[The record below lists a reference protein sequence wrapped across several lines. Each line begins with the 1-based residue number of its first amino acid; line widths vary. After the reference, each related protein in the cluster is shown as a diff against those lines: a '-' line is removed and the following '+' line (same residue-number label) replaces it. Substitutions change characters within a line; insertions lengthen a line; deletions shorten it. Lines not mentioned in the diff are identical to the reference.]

1 VALDETARATQ
12 ARTWRLTLVL
22 VGVLTVLRVVALFVT
37 PLELYPDEAQYW
49 LWSRHLDF
57 GYFSKPPVIA
67 WLIWATTRVGGDAE
81 AWLRIG
87 SPLINA
93 GTALVISRIAN
104 RLYGAERGDAPSNGE
119 WIGLAAAAIFIL
131 MPGIQLSSVLITTDT
146 PLLFFLSLMIWACV
160 SLPQASPRTRIW
172 VAAGMGAALGMAFLS
187 KYAAIYAL
195 ASLGAHLF
203 LSREAR
209 RAWTPVMAVAF
220 FATLLAVFA
229 PNMIWNY
236 QHHFSTLEHTAANAN
251 WKAGKL
257 FNPMEL
263 VQFVGSQFGV
273 FGPVP
278 FAVLGGGTILLAVRK
293 RLAAADIMLLCF
305 ALPPLITVAAQAFVS
320 RANANWAGAAYVAGS
335 VLVAAWL
342 LRWGARR
349 WLFGGL
355 ALQAVLA
362 GDRSAHGRGHGRGQ
376 QLQAGPRLGPN
387 GADAHRTLARGAGPA
402 WRPERRRRRR
412 PLPLQRGRL
421 LRTRLF
427 RHARRAAAQDV
438 GARDRRSQPG
448 RGRGPAG
455 RRPGPPGADRQPGRD
470 LSRQDQAGFQG
481 DFGPAD
487 RPGTAGQ
494 EALAAHRPVHR
505 PRIPARAARPGDGVA
520 AGSGERRV
528 DEVMNLPP
536 LVGRDWL

>member
-1 VALDETARATQ
+1 MARATS
-12 ARTWRLTLVL
+12 ARAWRLTLLL
-22 VGVLTVLRVVALFVT
+22 VGVLTILRVVALFVT

-67 WLIWATTRVGGDAE
+67 WLIWTTTHIGGDAE

-93 GTALVISRIAN
+93 ATALVISRIAT
-104 RLYGAERGDAPSNGE
+104 RLYGHERGGPNSSGA
-119 WIGLAAAAIFIL
+119 WIGLAAAAVFIL

-146 PLLFFLSLMIWACV
+146 PLLFFLALMIWACV
-160 SLPQASPRTRIW
+160 ALPAASPRTRIW

-209 RAWTPVMAVAF
+209 RAWTPAMAVAF
-220 FATLLAVFA
+220 FVTLLAVFA

-257 FNPMEL
+257 FNPGEL
-263 VQFVGSQFGV
+263 AGFIGSQFGV

-278 FAVLGGGTILLAVRK
+278 FGVLGGGAILLALRK
-293 RLAAADIMLLCF
+293 RLEPADIMLLCF
-305 ALPPLITVAAQAFVS
+305 ALPPLVTVAAQAFVS

-342 LRWGARR
+342 LRWEARR
-349 WLFGGL
+349 WLIGGL
-355 ALQAVLA
+355 ALQGVLA
-362 GDRSAHGRGHGRGQ
+362 A
-376 QLQAGPRLGPN
+376 LFLTWVIAPRTAEAMGMAN
-387 GADAHRTLARGAGPA
+387 SFKRARGWDQTVQAIIARSREEQALHGGLTAVAVDDRFLYNVAAYYGRDYFGTPAAPPLRMWVHEIAPRNQAETEAPLDAG
-402 WRPERRRRRR
+402 
-412 PLPLQRGRL
+412 LG
-421 LRTRLF
+421 
-427 RHARRAAAQDV
+427 RRALVASLEGTYRAKIKQDFAATSDLQIVSVRLDKKRSRRTDLFIAQGFAPV
-438 GARDRRSQPG
+438 ARD
-448 RGRGPAG
+448 
-455 RRPGPPGADRQPGRD
+455 
-470 LSRQDQAGFQG
+470 
-481 DFGPAD
+481 
-487 RPGTAGQ
+487 
-494 EALAAHRPVHR
+494 PVT
-505 PRIPARAARPGDGVA
+505 G
-520 AGSGERRV
+520 
-528 DEVMNLPP
+528 LPP
-536 LVGRDWL
+536 DPEPRP

>member
-1 VALDETARATQ
+1 MALDESARANQ
-12 ARTWRLTLVL
+12 ARTWRLTLIL
-22 VGVLTVLRVVALFVT
+22 VGVLTILRVLALFVT

-67 WLIWATTRVGGDAE
+67 WLIWATTRIGGDAE

-93 GTALVISRIAN
+93 GTALVISRIAT
-104 RLYGAERGDAPSNGE
+104 RLYGRERGGP

-146 PLLFFLSLMIWACV
+146 PLLFFLALMIWACV
-160 SLPQASPRTRIW
+160 ALPHASERARIW

-209 RAWTPVMAVAF
+209 RAWTPAMAAAF
-220 FATLLAVFA
+220 FVTLFAVFA

-236 QHHFSTLEHTAANAN
+236 RHHFSTLEHTAANAN
-251 WKAGKL
+251 WKGGKL
-257 FNPMEL
+257 FNPAEL
-263 VQFVGSQFGV
+263 VQFVASQFGV

-278 FAVLGGGTILLAVRK
+278 FGVLGGGAILLAVRK
-293 RLAAADIMLLCF
+293 RLAPADIMLLCF

-342 LRWGARR
+342 LRWDARR
-349 WLFGGL
+349 WLIGGL
-355 ALQAVLA
+355 VLQGVLA
-362 GDRSAHGRGHGRGQ
+362 AVF
-376 QLQAGPRLGPN
+376 LVWVINPRA
-387 GADAHRTLARGAGPA
+387 ADAMGMANAFKRARGWDQTVQAIIQRSREEQALRGGLTAVAVDDRFLYNVAAYYGRDYFGTPA
-402 WRPERRRRRR
+402 AP
-412 PLPLQRGRL
+412 PLRMWVHEIAARNQAEAEYPLNAALG
-421 LRTRLF
+421 
-427 RHARRAAAQDV
+427 RRALIASLEGTYRGKIQQDFKSTSDLQIVSVRLDRKRSRRTDLFIAQGFAPV
-438 GARDRRSQPG
+438 PRDPKTG
-448 RGRGPAG
+448 V
-455 RRPGPPGADRQPGRD
+455 PPDTPWRD
-470 LSRQDQAGFQG
+470 
-481 DFGPAD
+481 
-487 RPGTAGQ
+487 
-494 EALAAHRPVHR
+494 
-505 PRIPARAARPGDGVA
+505 PAR
-520 AGSGERRV
+520 
-528 DEVMNLPP
+528 
-536 LVGRDWL
+536 

>member
-1 VALDETARATQ
+1 MALDEIARATP
-12 ARTWRLTLVL
+12 ARAWRLTLIL
-22 VGVLTVLRVVALFVT
+22 VGVLTILRVMALFVT

-67 WLIWATTRVGGDAE
+67 WLIWATTHIGGDGE

-93 GTALVISRIAN
+93 ATALIIARIAT
-104 RLYGAERGDAPSNGE
+104 RLYGEERGGP
-119 WIGLAAAAIFIL
+119 WVGLAAAAVFIL

-146 PLLFFLSLMIWACV
+146 PLLFFLALMIWACV
-160 SLPQASPRTRIW
+160 ALPAASPRTRIW

-209 RAWTPVMAVAF
+209 RAWTPAMAVAF

-251 WKAGKL
+251 WKSGKL
-257 FNPMEL
+257 FNPLEL

-278 FAVLGGGTILLAVRK
+278 FGVLGGGAILLAFRK
-293 RLAAADIMLLCF
+293 RLQAADILLLCF
-305 ALPPLITVAAQAFVS
+305 ALPPLVTVAAQAFVS

-342 LRWGARR
+342 LRWEARR
-349 WLFGGL
+349 WLIGGL

-362 GDRSAHGRGHGRGQ
+362 A
-376 QLQAGPRLGPN
+376 LFITWVINPRTAEAMGVAN
-387 GADAHRTLARGAGPA
+387 SFKRARGWDQTVQAII
-402 WRPERRRRRR
+402 ERSREEQALHGGITAVAVDDRFLYNVAAYYGRDYFGAPGAP
-412 PLPLQRGRL
+412 PLKMWVHEIAARNQAEAEAPLDAALG
-421 LRTRLF
+421 
-427 RHARRAAAQDV
+427 RRALIASLEGTYRAKI
-438 GARDRRSQPG
+438 
-448 RGRGPAG
+448 
-455 RRPGPPGADRQPGRD
+455 
-470 LSRQDQAGFQG
+470 RQDFKATSDLQIVSVRLDRKRSRKTELFIAEGF
-481 DFGPAD
+481 A
-487 RPGTAGQ
+487 
-494 EALAAHRPVHR
+494 PV
-505 PRIPARAARPGDGVA
+505 PRDPVTG
-520 AGSGERRV
+520 
-528 DEVMNLPP
+528 LPP
-536 LVGRDWL
+536 DPETGGSVK

>member
-1 VALDETARATQ
+1 VVLDETARATQ
-12 ARTWRLTLVL
+12 ARTWRLTLIL
-22 VGVLTVLRVVALFVT
+22 VGVLTVLRVVALFAT

-67 WLIWATTRVGGDAE
+67 WLIWATTRIGGDGE

-93 GTALVISRIAN
+93 ATALVISRIAT
-104 RLYGAERGDAPSNGE
+104 RLYGAERGGT
-119 WIGLAAAAIFIL
+119 WIGLVAAAIFIL

-146 PLLFFLSLMIWACV
+146 PLLFFLALMIWACV

-195 ASLGAHLF
+195 ASLAAHLA

-209 RAWTPVMAVAF
+209 RAWTPVMAIAF
-220 FATLLAVFA
+220 FAALFVVFA
-229 PNMIWNY
+229 PNMWWNY

-251 WKAGKL
+251 WKTGRL

-278 FAVLGGGTILLAVRK
+278 FGVLGGGALLLAFRK
-293 RLAAADIMLLCF
+293 RLEQADVMLLCF
-305 ALPPLITVAAQAFVS
+305 ALPPLVTVAAQAFVS

-342 LRWGARR
+342 LRWDARR
-349 WLFGGL
+349 WLIGGL

-362 GDRSAHGRGHGRGQ
+362 VLFLTWVID
-376 QLQAGPRLGPN
+376 PRTAEAMGVAN
-387 GADAHRTLARGAGPA
+387 AFKRARGWDQTVQAII
-402 WRPERRRRRR
+402 E
-412 PLPLQRGRL
+412 
-421 LRTRLF
+421 RTREEQALHGGVTAVAVDDRF
-427 RHARRAAAQDV
+427 LYNVAAYYGRDYFGTPAAPPLRMWVHEIAPRNQAEVEAPLDAALGRRALIASLDGVYRAKIKQDFKATSDLQIVRVRLDKKRSRRTDLFIAQ
-438 GARDRRSQPG
+438 
-448 RGRGPAG
+448 
-455 RRPGPPGADRQPGRD
+455 
-470 LSRQDQAGFQG
+470 GFQ
-481 DFGPAD
+481 
-487 RPGTAGQ
+487 
-494 EALAAHRPVHR
+494 PV
-505 PRIPARAARPGDGVA
+505 PRDPVTG
-520 AGSGERRV
+520 
-528 DEVMNLPP
+528 LPP
-536 LVGRDWL
+536 DPEPTP

>member
-1 VALDETARATQ
+1 VGLDETARATQ
-12 ARTWRLTLVL
+12 ARTWRLTLIL
-22 VGVLTVLRVVALFVT
+22 VGVLTVLRVVALFAT

-67 WLIWATTRVGGDAE
+67 WLIWATTRIGGDGE

-93 GTALVISRIAN
+93 ATALVISRIAT
-104 RLYGAERGDAPSNGE
+104 RLYGAERGGA
-119 WIGLAAAAIFIL
+119 WIGLVAAAIFIL

-146 PLLFFLSLMIWACV
+146 PLLFFLALMIWACV
-160 SLPQASPRTRIW
+160 SLPHASPRTRIW

-195 ASLGAHLF
+195 ASLAAHLF

-209 RAWTPVMAVAF
+209 RAWTPVMAIAF
-220 FATLLAVFA
+220 FAALFVVFA
-229 PNMIWNY
+229 PNMWWNY

-251 WKAGKL
+251 WKNGNL

-278 FAVLGGGTILLAVRK
+278 FGVLGGGALLLAFRK
-293 RLAAADIMLLCF
+293 RLAQADIMLLCF
-305 ALPPLITVAAQAFVS
+305 ALPPLVTVAAQAFVS

-342 LRWGARR
+342 LRWDARR
-349 WLFGGL
+349 WLIGGL

-362 GDRSAHGRGHGRGQ
+362 VLFLVWVID
-376 QLQAGPRLGPN
+376 PRTAEAMGMAN
-387 GADAHRTLARGAGPA
+387 AFKRARGWDQTVQAII
-402 WRPERRRRRR
+402 E
-412 PLPLQRGRL
+412 
-421 LRTRLF
+421 RTREEQALHGGVTAVAVDDRF
-427 RHARRAAAQDV
+427 LYNVAAYYGRDYFGTPAAPPLKMWVHEIAPRNQAEVEAPLDTALGRRALIASLDGVYRAKI
-438 GARDRRSQPG
+438 
-448 RGRGPAG
+448 
-455 RRPGPPGADRQPGRD
+455 
-470 LSRQDQAGFQG
+470 RQDFKTTSDLQIVRVRLDKKRSRRTDLFIAQGFQ
-481 DFGPAD
+481 
-487 RPGTAGQ
+487 
-494 EALAAHRPVHR
+494 PV
-505 PRIPARAARPGDGVA
+505 PRDPVTG
-520 AGSGERRV
+520 
-528 DEVMNLPP
+528 LPP
-536 LVGRDWL
+536 DPEPTP

>member
-1 VALDETARATQ
+1 MAWATRARA
-12 ARTWRLTLVL
+12 WRLTLVL
-22 VGVLTVLRVVALFVT
+22 VGVLTILRVAALFIT

-67 WLIWATTRVGGDAE
+67 WLIWATTHVGGDAE

-93 GTALVISRIAN
+93 GTALVISRIAM
-104 RLYGAERGDAPSNGE
+104 RLYGQERGGP
-119 WIGLAAAAIFIL
+119 WVGLAAASVFIL

-146 PLLFFLSLMIWACV
+146 PLLLFLALMIWACV
-160 SLPQASPRTRIW
+160 ALPAASPRTRIW

-209 RAWTPVMAVAF
+209 RAWTPAMAVAF
-220 FATLLAVFA
+220 FVTLFAVFA

-251 WKAGKL
+251 WKSGKL
-257 FNPMEL
+257 FNPLEL

-278 FAVLGGGTILLAVRK
+278 FGVLGGGAILLAVRK

-305 ALPPLITVAAQAFVS
+305 ALPPLVTVAAQAFVS

-342 LRWGARR
+342 LRWEARR
-349 WLFGGL
+349 WLIGGL

-362 GDRSAHGRGHGRGQ
+362 ALFMTWVID
-376 QLQAGPRLGPN
+376 PRTAEAMGMAN
-387 GADAHRTLARGAGPA
+387 SFKRARGWDQTVQAII
-402 WRPERRRRRR
+402 ERSREEQALHGGLTAVAVDDRFLYNVAAYYGRDYFGTPDAP
-412 PLPLQRGRL
+412 PLRMWVHEIAPRNQAETEAPLDAALG
-421 LRTRLF
+421 
-427 RHARRAAAQDV
+427 RRALIASLEGTYRAKI
-438 GARDRRSQPG
+438 
-448 RGRGPAG
+448 
-455 RRPGPPGADRQPGRD
+455 
-470 LSRQDQAGFQG
+470 RQDFKTTSDLQIVSVRLDRKRSRRTDLFIAQGFQ
-481 DFGPAD
+481 
-487 RPGTAGQ
+487 
-494 EALAAHRPVHR
+494 PV
-505 PRIPARAARPGDGVA
+505 PRDPMTG
-520 AGSGERRV
+520 
-528 DEVMNLPP
+528 LPP
-536 LVGRDWL
+536 DPENGGSVK

>member
-1 VALDETARATQ
+1 MVLDETADS
-12 ARTWRLTLVL
+12 ARTRAWRFTLIL
-22 VGVLTVLRVVALFVT
+22 VGVLTIFRVVALFVT

-67 WLIWATTRVGGDAE
+67 WMIWATTHIGGDGE

-93 GTALVISRIAN
+93 GTALVISRIAL
-104 RLYGAERGDAPSNGE
+104 RLYGDRPDDSSPNGQA
-119 WIGLAAAAIFIL
+119 WIGLVAAAIFIL

-146 PLLFFLSLMIWACV
+146 PLLFFLALMIWAC
-160 SLPQASPRTRIW
+160 SALPAASPRTRIW

-195 ASLGAHLF
+195 ASLGMHLF

-209 RAWTPVMAVAF
+209 RAWTPAMAIVF
-220 FATLLAVFA
+220 FAALFAVFA

-251 WKAGKL
+251 WKSGKL
-257 FNPMEL
+257 FNPLEL

-278 FAVLGGGTILLAVRK
+278 FGVLAGGAVLLAIRR
-293 RLAAADIMLLCF
+293 RLAQADIMLLCF
-305 ALPPLITVAAQAFVS
+305 AVPPLVTVAAQAFVS

-342 LRWGARR
+342 LRWEARR
-349 WLFGGL
+349 WLIGGL

-362 GDRSAHGRGHGRGQ
+362 ALFLTWVINPRTAEAMGMANAFKRARGWDQTVQAIIDRSREEQALHGGLTAVAVDDRF
-376 QLQAGPRLGPN
+376 
-387 GADAHRTLARGAGPA
+387 
-402 WRPERRRRRR
+402 
-412 PLPLQRGRL
+412 
-421 LRTRLF
+421 LF
-427 RHARRAAAQDV
+427 NVAAYY
-438 GARDRRSQPG
+438 
-448 RGRGPAG
+448 
-455 RRPGPPGADRQPGRD
+455 GRD
-470 LSRQDQAGFQG
+470 YFGTPAAPPLRMWVHEIAARNQAETEAPLNAALGQRALIASLEGVYRAKIKQDFASTSDLQIVRVRLDKKRSRRTDLFIAQGFQ
-481 DFGPAD
+481 
-487 RPGTAGQ
+487 
-494 EALAAHRPVHR
+494 PV
-505 PRIPARAARPGDGVA
+505 PRDPVTG
-520 AGSGERRV
+520 
-528 DEVMNLPP
+528 LPP
-536 LVGRDWL
+536 DPEPTP